1 MFPKKIR
8 LTDDLIELIIE
19 TRKRNGLTA
28 YQLSEAIGKNKSW
41 LPNIENHRTKNISND
56 DLLLIF
62 NDFAKEEGLSPEL
75 YIIKHL
81 NPTAQVQLDNGDIVS
96 CRVLQKK
103 YELLS
108 DKVSIEEILDDFHF
122 DRVDRPYIESI
133 EHLHNATKKLGDDLE
148 KEFVY
153 IDDKKIRNSIFDSL
167 ENIKETIKANY
178 QLANIFYNIDIF
190 KNYPIQVNSKF
201 EEDYVN
207 EAYNII
213 SSTAQQFALLNAKT
227 KVYGYFSE
235 DGDDIYL
242 NKQLAKQDE
251 LSYNDLEN
259 LLPEIEKYIHAI
271 YNYASLFFKYA
282 NNTTENF
289 HKIYNIAN
297 HFLLGFIKASHI
309 HYTINFTIPPKNAS
323 FDEIKEAQ
331 LILNNE
337 FYEIKQ
343 IFLSLNS
350 KSRATRD

>member
-1 MFPKKIR
+1 MFPQKIR

-19 TRKRNGLTA
+19 TRKRNELTA

-41 LPNIENHRTKNISND
+41 LPNIENHRTKNISNE

-62 NDFAKEEGLSPEL
+62 NDFAKKEGLSPEL
-75 YIIKHL
+75 FIIKHL
-81 NPTAQVQLDNGDIVS
+81 NPTAKIQLDNGDIVS
-96 CRVLQKK
+96 CRTLQKK

-108 DKVSIEEILDDFHF
+108 DKVSTEEFLDDFHF

-133 EHLHNATKKLGDDLE
+133 ERLHKATKKLGDDLE

-153 IDDKKIRNSIFDSL
+153 IDDKKIRNLIFDSL
-167 ENIKETIKANY
+167 ENIKKNIKANY
-178 QLANIFYNIDIF
+178 QLANIFYNINIF
-190 KNYPIQVNSKF
+190 ENYPAQVNSKF

-213 SSTAQQFALLNAKT
+213 KSTAQQFALLNAKT

-242 NKQLAKQDE
+242 NQQLAKQDE
-251 LSYNDLEN
+251 LSYKELEN
-259 LLPEIEKYIHAI
+259 LLPEIENYIHAI
-271 YNYASLFFKYA
+271 YNYAVLFFKYA
-282 NNTTENF
+282 NDTTENF
-289 HKIYNIAN
+289 HKIYDIASR
-297 HFLLGFIKASHI
+297 FLLGFIRASHI
-309 HYTINFTIPPKNAS
+309 HYTINFIIPQKDAS

-331 LILNNE
+331 LTLNNI

-343 IFLSLNS
+343 IFLSLNT